1 TLADVAGLR
10 GGREGEE
17 TSQLFDAL
25 AANDGAAGVRLIGTL
40 VDEGRDLRLFVRRA
54 FDHMRALVLISSTGK
69 APELSSEGV
78 AEKLDEQAPKFSLE
92 RLARIAK
99 RLLETEQQLRTSE
112 GTPLPLELAILDLVT
127 TAAPAGATPP
137 GGRATTTPPRVAAP
151 PPSTARTATPAP
163 PTVRTT
169 NPAPAPARAAAP
181 APARQAPPTPM
192 RTAPRSES
200 S

>member
-1 TLADVAGLR
+1 TLADVDELLGVS
-10 GGREGEE
+10 EWEE

-69 APELSSEGV
+69 APETSSELV
-78 AEKLDEQAPKFSLE
+78 AAKLKEQAPKFSLE
-92 RLARIAK
+92 RLPRLAQ

-137 GGRATTTPPRVAAP
+137 GGRATTTPARVAAP
-151 PPSTARTATPAP
+151 PTSTARPATPAP
-163 PTVRTT
+163 PAARTT
-169 NPAPAPARAAAP
+169 GPATAPARAAAP
-181 APARQAPPTPM
+181 APAP
-192 RTAPRSES
+192 
-200 S
+200 